1 MKFFKQS
8 AAAAVI
14 ALGTGLMFV
23 PQSVQAGES
32 TGTWANGAV
41 AGPNGRVHTPY
52 RQGYRNYH
60 NGPRYGY
67 RPAPRGY
74 YYRGIDPGAAA
85 AAGIVGLATGAIV
98 GGALSQNA
106 APTYGAAPAYGND
119 AVQYCMNR
127 FRSYDPGSGTYL
139 GNDGYRHACP

>member
-1 MKFFKQS
+1 MKAFKLS

-14 ALGTGLMFV
+14 ALGSGLV
-23 PQSVQAGES
+23 VSQAAQAGAS

-52 RQGYRNYH
+52 QQGYRNYH

-67 RPAPRGY
+67 RPAPHGY
-74 YYRGIDPGAAA
+74 YNRGVDPGAAA

-106 APTYGAAPAYGND
+106 APTYGEAPAYGND

-127 FRSYDPGSGTYL
+127 FRSYDPGSG
-139 GNDGYRHACP
+139 